1 MLRFVVVLS
10 VMPNVVMLIVVAPI
24 VLFFNLSEALQVTT
38 GTMVLTLSLQLKW
51 AFCVTLGDKMILT
64 MTQYI
69 LILPQRFLQEL
80 T

>member
-38 GTMVLTLSLQLKW
+38 GTMVLTLSLQLK
-51 AFCVTLGDKMILT
+51 
-64 MTQYI
+64 
-69 LILPQRFLQEL
+69 
-80 T
+80 